1 MIYYM
6 CKQDFLNYPKYNSKG
21 FPVFTGE
28 LLTEKEMEKYSMP
41 KHRFI
46 RVIAK
51 KTDTYFC
58 FGVRRFFRGSEIAV
72 AEENF

>member
-28 LLTEKEMEKYSMP
+28 LLTEKEMKKYSMP

-46 RVIAK
+46 RVKAK
-51 KTDTYFC
+51 
-58 FGVRRFFRGSEIAV
+58 
-72 AEENF
+72 NHL